1 MTEPT
6 KYDGVTIGD
15 YTYMIQNDNGNW
27 SVNVKDKS
35 AVDDDDGKRIVSIS
49 KGQLEKLGGMVN
61 KQQIFAFNKSGVDIA
76 PEGGDADGTKP
87 VGTVEQNGTV
97 ETDGTVE
104 QNGTVETDG
113 TETDGTVE
121 KALTDNI
128 AAIGAAIIHKN
139 AKKTDFDNEEKAKI
153 TLAAAA
159 ASVANTIEIEEA
171 AKKNSPENATLN
183 KDTVV
188 IETNENKQLK
198 RELSSIGA
206 AIILKNAKKIDMDNE
221 EKAKITLAAAAA
233 ATDTTVD
240 AEKQEAVRQEAERQE
255 AVRLETARQEKQ
267 DTDNAER
274 AKITLAAAAAA
285 TNTTVQAENQDDL

>member
-1 MTEPT
+1 MSDPT
-6 KYDGVTIGD
+6 KYDGVTIGE

-35 AVDDDDGKRIVSIS
+35 ATDEDDGKRIVNIS

-61 KQQIFAFNKSGVDIA
+61 KQQIFAFNKSGVDI
-76 PEGGDADGTKP
+76 EDEEGDADGTKP
-87 VGTVEQNGTV
+87 VGTA
-97 ETDGTVE
+97 ETDD
-104 QNGTVETDG
+104 TVETDG

-121 KALTDNI
+121 KALSDNI

-139 AKKTDFDNEEKAKI
+139 ATKTDFDNEEKAKI

-171 AKKNSPENATLN
+171 AKKNSAEEAAKNQEA
-183 KDTVV
+183 VV
-188 IETNENKQLK
+188 NESNENKQLK

-206 AIILKNAKKIDMDNE
+206 AIILKNAKKIDMDNAE
-221 EKAKITLAAAAA
+221 RAKITLAAAAA

-240 AEKQEAVRQEAERQE
+240 AERQEALTQ
-255 AVRLETARQEKQ
+255 ETA

-285 TNTTVQAENQDDL
+285 TNTIVQVENNGDL

>member
-27 SVNVKDKS
+27 SVNVKDNI

-61 KQQIFAFNKSGVDIA
+61 KQQIFAFNKSGVDI
-76 PEGGDADGTKP
+76 ETEKGDADGTKP
-87 VGTVEQNGTV
+87 DDTVKNDDTV
-97 ETDGTVE
+97 
-104 QNGTVETDG
+104 
-113 TETDGTVE
+113 ETDGTVE

-159 ASVANTIEIEEA
+159 ASVANTIEIEED
-171 AKKNSPENATLN
+171 AKKNSAKEDANNKEAVEN
-183 KDTVV
+183 
-188 IETNENKQLK
+188 ESNENTQLK
-198 RELSSIGA
+198 RDLSSIGA

-233 ATDTTVD
+233 AVDATVD
-240 AEKQEAVRQEAERQE
+240 AERQETARQEAERQE
-255 AVRLETARQEKQ
+255 AVRQEEVRQEEVRL
-267 DTDNAER
+267 DNAER
-274 AKITLAAAAAA
+274 AKITLAAAVAA
-285 TNTTVQAENQDDL
+285 TNTTVQAENPADL